1 MGILVGI
8 ILLGLFALIFS
19 ISKTKNTVTEGDTQ
33 KFNAGGIINGDK
45 AYISS
50 AQVIKTKTGTGPWD
64 ANDEPGN
71 DSSED
76 NNIVRSFDQVTYTVE
91 LTMALKSETTDT
103 SLKGGVINVE
113 VTLPENCANVMKW
126 DLDSMRWLENG
137 SISED
142 GRTLTG
148 KYSMSNTEITIPG
161 KQTLVFVL
169 KVEGAGNRT
178 EIEENGS
185 ISEDGR
191 TLTGK
196 YSMSNTEITIPGK
209 QTLVFVLK
217 VEGAGNRTEIEP
229 SFKFGLEGNNENE
242 KVSLLGNKT
251 IVSAKG
257 KYNIQLHRNS
267 VLVSKSTVDYG
278 ESEKEGRMY
287 GYTFAVQLYNENES
301 KGLKGIEYPKGE
313 ISFDINLKLERSK
326 FESEELE
333 DITNECTPIL
343 WQYGVHDW
351 DTDYGN
357 IPNRK
362 YLNYSS
368 KYIYD
373 LNRPLGK
380 FKNANYSTYNSGDI
394 KIEQEDSKLK
404 IKVNN
409 YQINGIFPYYN
420 SAWHSAIT
428 ERDRSKIY
436 TENIG
441 TFSIGYMQ
449 LFVPDNEASTIKDR
463 NYYLTVSDNNIN
475 MTSITNE
482 KITSQMKNSDDSQ
495 KVQHILYNP
504 GSYAHSIY
512 VFNQSGNLASTTYS
526 GGDCTAT
533 LGETCTINTKFC
545 MELTND
551 YDIYTAN
558 RFIKFDGEG
567 FEPAYYSDGSKYRI
581 ENMKGNPT
589 FRLWY
594 ATKKDGTNWENQQEM
609 NNGNIE
615 DMDIYDNIED
625 IPKDKI
631 CIGAYVETISGYI
644 SRFTGDNN
652 CLSIKL
658 KIKDSANIG
667 KTYGITQRT
676 QVWIDKLDRN
686 KYSVLHPENKYPKST
701 WDSGN
706 KQYIKTEYDENGNI
720 VPGTHSGG
728 NNYGNTVLVTG
739 ANLHG
744 NIQAIENNKEKVN
757 YDLGKNE
764 NVATYKV
771 QPVIDGNANI
781 STQIENV
788 TLKAEVTLPQG
799 LTYVSGSSKRGE
811 IAYSEPN
818 IEKNTDGSSKL
829 TWYIYNC
836 KSGEK
841 IEPIMFEA
849 NIDNETQNGVQY
861 TTKFIISEV
870 IGEDGI
876 SKIGNSIIK
885 NRTSSETINI
895 INLASH
901 RLYKETE
908 KPIVEKGENIEYN
921 ISYKNNTEEVVNE
934 FQLLDILPY
943 NGDGRGTKYNGMYV
957 LENIELTGQTIME
970 MEEELNTME
979 CMS

>member
-1 MGILVGI
+1 M
-8 ILLGLFALIFS
+8 
-19 ISKTKNTVTEGDTQ
+19 SKTKNTVTEADTQ
-33 KFNAGGIINGDK
+33 NFNAGEIINGDK

-50 AQVIKTKTGTGPWD
+50 AQIIQTKTGTGPWD
-64 ANDEPGN
+64 SNDEPGN

-76 NNIVRSFDQVTYTVE
+76 NNIVRSFDQITYTVD
-91 LTMALKSETTDT
+91 LTMSLKKGITDT

-113 VTLPENCANVMKW
+113 VVLPENCANVMKW
-126 DLDSMRWLENG
+126 DLDSMRWL
-137 SISED
+137 
-142 GRTLTG
+142 
-148 KYSMSNTEITIPG
+148 
-161 KQTLVFVL
+161 
-169 KVEGAGNRT
+169 
-178 EIEENGS
+178 ENGS

-504 GSYAHSIY
+504 GSYAHDIY

-526 GGDCTAT
+526 GTMANPTVELDKEFTFPKCEYVAPNEKHFKGWQVDNTVYKVGDKRVFTKDDQNKEIKAVWEEHTFDQKLKEVNGVST
-533 LGETCTINTKFC
+533 LKDKATCTTNAIYYKSCACGQVSTTETFEDKDTKLGHEYTKQIKDSKYLKSQGSHCQEHDVYWYACSRCDVSAKDDENAQDKYYESAEVGNHVFSKDWHKDSNNHWHSCTVPGCNEVSDKGNHVYNQEVESSEYLATPATCMTPARYYKSCICGAKGTEAFAATGSHLGHAYIEVKNPQFLREKATNCKEHDTYWYVCSRCGKTSKTINKYY
-545 MELTND
+545 ED
-551 YDIYTAN
+551 KDS
-558 RFIKFDGEG
+558 KGEHIS
-567 FEPAYYSDGSKYRI
+567 SDWIIDQQPTVAKEGSKHKECTVCKEVLETEKI
-581 ENMKGNPT
+581 AKLENVKT
-589 FRLWY
+589 E
-594 ATKKDGTNWENQQEM
+594 TKKEETASKKE
-609 NNGNIE
+609 I
-615 DMDIYDNIED
+615 
-625 IPKDKI
+625 K
-631 CIGAYVETISGYI
+631 VESKKAVT
-644 SRFTGDNN
+644 TGDNTN
-652 CLSIKL
+652 S
-658 KIKDSANIG
+658 
-667 KTYGITQRT
+667 
-676 QVWIDKLDRN
+676 
-686 KYSVLHPENKYPKST
+686 
-701 WDSGN
+701 
-706 KQYIKTEYDENGNI
+706 I
-720 VPGTHSGG
+720 VPM
-728 NNYGNTVLVTG
+728 VL
-739 ANLHG
+739 L
-744 NIQAIENNKEKVN
+744 
-757 YDLGKNE
+757 
-764 NVATYKV
+764 
-771 QPVIDGNANI
+771 
-781 STQIENV
+781 
-788 TLKAEVTLPQG
+788 
-799 LTYVSGSSKRGE
+799 
-811 IAYSEPN
+811 
-818 IEKNTDGSSKL
+818 
-829 TWYIYNC
+829 
-836 KSGEK
+836 
-841 IEPIMFEA
+841 
-849 NIDNETQNGVQY
+849 
-861 TTKFIISEV
+861 
-870 IGEDGI
+870 GI
-876 SKIGNSIIK
+876 SLLGI
-885 NRTSSETINI
+885 
-895 INLASH
+895 
-901 RLYKETE
+901 YM
-908 KPIVEKGENIEYN
+908 IVMK
-921 ISYKNNTEEVVNE
+921 KCV
-934 FQLLDILPY
+934 
-943 NGDGRGTKYNGMYV
+943 R
-957 LENIELTGQTIME
+957 
-970 MEEELNTME
+970 
-979 CMS
+979 

>member
-1 MGILVGI
+1 MKKQNTKEVRQQSLGAVHTHTHTPNLKKTKKRVVISIGVLVGT
-8 ILLGLFALIFS
+8 ILLGLFALIFINNS
-19 ISKTKNTVTEGDTQ
+19 EINSDTG
-33 KFNAGGIINGDK
+33 KKLNEHNAEKIINGDK

-50 AQVIKTKTGTGPWD
+50 AQIIQTKTGTGPWD
-64 ANDEPGN
+64 ADDEPGN

-91 LTMALKSETTDT
+91 LTMALKSGIVESNLT
-103 SLKGGVINVE
+103 GGIINIE
-113 VTLPENCANVMKW
+113 ATISQNCSNLVTW
-126 DLDSMRWLENG
+126 DLDSMKWLENG

-142 GRTLTG
+142 GRT
-148 KYSMSNTEITIPG
+148 
-161 KQTLVFVL
+161 V
-169 KVEGAGNRT
+169 
-178 EIEENGS
+178 
-185 ISEDGR
+185 
-191 TLTGK
+191 TGK

-267 VLVSKSTVDYG
+267 LLASKSTVDYG
-278 ESEKEGRMY
+278 EGEKEGRMY

-326 FESEELE
+326 FGSIELE
-333 DITNECTPIL
+333 DITNECTPVL
-343 WQYGVHDW
+343 YQYGVHDW
-351 DTDYGN
+351 DTAYGN

-362 YLNYSS
+362 FLNDSNC
-368 KYIYD
+368 YIYD
-373 LNRPLGK
+373 SNMPLGK
-380 FKNANYSTYNSGDI
+380 FKDANYSTYNSGDI
-394 KIEQEDSKLK
+394 SIVQESRNLK
-404 IKVNN
+404 IKINN
-409 YQINGIFPYYN
+409 YKINGIFPHYN
-420 SAWHSAIT
+420 SAWIGAIT

-449 LFVPDNEASTIKDR
+449 LFVLDNEASTIKDR

-504 GSYAHSIY
+504 GSYAHSIL

-533 LGETCTINTKFC
+533 LGETCKIMTKFRIG
-545 MELTND
+545 LTND

-728 NNYGNTVLVTG
+728 DNYGNTVLVTG

-771 QPVIDGNANI
+771 QPVIDRNANI

-901 RLYKETE
+901 RLY
-908 KPIVEKGENIEYN
+908 
-921 ISYKNNTEEVVNE
+921 
-934 FQLLDILPY
+934 
-943 NGDGRGTKYNGMYV
+943 
-957 LENIELTGQTIME
+957 
-970 MEEELNTME
+970 
-979 CMS
+979 